1 MEFGFELL
9 EVLNDAEKDVT
20 DGRVTPMQD
29 TFNDI
34 RAMLKVKSDRDVISF
49 YRDYDN
55 EKTFI

>member
-9 EVLNDAEKDVT
+9 EVLNDAEKDVM
-20 DGRVTPMQD
+20 DGRVAPMQD

-49 YRDYDN
+49 YRD
-55 EKTFI
+55 